1 MRPIDNCRQTLK
13 SSVLRPTESTQPG
26 FRALLRVRLEPGE
39 ADCQL
44 PDLEALEATTG
55 LPAIGA
61 FVLPAHLVPEEL
73 RPPVAPPALSLAVLA
88 RCGKWLYDPR
98 RPFVR
103 TSARLE
109 RDLVLFLPAILP

>member
-1 MRPIDNCRQTLK
+1 MRPLDNRRQTLK
-13 SSVLRPTESTQPG
+13 SSVLRPAESAEPG

-39 ADCQL
+39 ADRLL
-44 PDLEALEATTG
+44 PELEDLEATAG
-55 LPAIGA
+55 LPAVCA
-61 FVLPAHLVPEEL
+61 FVFPADALPEEL
-73 RPPVAPPALSLAVLA
+73 RPPVAPPVLSVAVLA

-109 RDLVLFLPAILP
+109 RDLVLFLPHLLS

>member
-1 MRPIDNCRQTLK
+1 MRPIDNRRQTLK
-13 SSVLRPTESTQPG
+13 SSVLRANDSADPG
-26 FRALLRVRLEPGE
+26 FRALLRVRLEPGGATQLLSDVE
-39 ADCQL
+39 DLRTTAGL
-44 PDLEALEATTG
+44 PD
-55 LPAIGA
+55 ICA

-88 RCGKWLYDPR
+88 RCGRWLYDPR